1 MTNHYNIQWLTEKHE
16 NGEELKFLYFW
27 GHTNKNNSSID
38 KSCFSQ
44 WYPSPFT
51 VDGITYKTAEHW
63 MMAHKAL
70 LFGDTAS
77 FEKITS
83 CESPKEAKNLGRMVI
98 GYDDQVWNENRFEI
112 VKLGNIHKFN
122 QHPALA
128 DYLLETGN
136 RILVEASPVDTVWGI
151 GLTATSKDIDN
162 IYAWRGLNLLGFVLM
177 EVRDFLNDF
186 GYFKLLE
193 EVLQPPWKR
202 FPEIDAKDMFW
213 RMGAGEDYLIQFSS
227 YINSLSEREKI
238 VYKLTYP
245 FSYGW
250 ESFYDQ

>member
-1 MTNHYNIQWLTEKHE
+1 MTNHYNIKWLTEKFE
-16 NGEELKFLYFW
+16 RGEELKFLYFW
-27 GHTNKNNSSID
+27 GHTNNNNSSID

-51 VDGITYKTAEHW
+51 VDGIIYKTAEHW

-70 LFGDTAS
+70 LFGDTTS
-77 FEKITS
+77 FEKIIN
-83 CESPKEAKNLGRMVI
+83 CESPKEAKDLGRLVN

-112 VKLGNIHKFN
+112 VKLGNINKFN

-128 DYLLETGN
+128 NYLLETGN
-136 RILVEASPVDTVWGI
+136 QIIVEASPVDTVWGI
-151 GLTATSKDIDN
+151 GLTASSKDIDN

-177 EVRDFLNDF
+177 EVRDFINEF
-186 GYFKLLE
+186 GHFKPLK

-202 FPEIDAKDMFW
+202 FPEIEANDMFW
-213 RMGAGEDYLIQFSS
+213 RMGAGEDYLIQFSA
-227 YINSLSEREKI
+227 YINSLNEREKI

-250 ESFYDQ
+250 ESFYDE